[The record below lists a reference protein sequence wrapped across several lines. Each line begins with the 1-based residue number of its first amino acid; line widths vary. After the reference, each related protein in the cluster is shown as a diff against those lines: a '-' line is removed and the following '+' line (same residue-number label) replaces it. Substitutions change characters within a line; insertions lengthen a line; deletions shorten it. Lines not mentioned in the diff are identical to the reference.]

1 MKLIKAEEIKRC
13 QYCDT
18 PNGSSTDEKSG
29 KEFCILVHYWKSS
42 SLLYCIASYL
52 SKAPL
57 MAEPLRSAAR
67 ALRPLRRNRFRERQ
81 RKNRDRLFYRSADRT
96 EGESALGPTNYY

>member
-1 MKLIKAEEIKRC
+1 MKLNKTEEIKCC

-18 PNGSSTDEKSG
+18 SNGSSTDDKSG
-29 KEFCILVHYWKSS
+29 KEFCLLVHCWKSS
-42 SLLYCIASYL
+42 SLLYCITSYL

-57 MAEPLRSAAR
+57 MLEPSRSATR
-67 ALRPLRRNRFRERQ
+67 TLGPLRRNRFRERQ

-96 EGESALGPTNYY
+96 EGERALGPTNY